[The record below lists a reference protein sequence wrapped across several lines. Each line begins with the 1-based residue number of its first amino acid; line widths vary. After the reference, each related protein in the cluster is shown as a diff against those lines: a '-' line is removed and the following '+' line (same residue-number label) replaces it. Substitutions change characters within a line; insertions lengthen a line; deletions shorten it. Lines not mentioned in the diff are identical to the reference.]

1 MRMRR
6 QQSANHESKQ
16 LNTGRVSTKS
26 LSRAFNNGYQIPKWP
41 ITEILGEGV
50 EWMELLPSGDK
61 KEATYKKEKINEKC
75 HNYLLILEIKW
86 QERVSSFISGK
97 KSAIDSEI
105 PCWTNGGAE
114 DHSTNKEICIVT
126 HQVKMKPNRSY
137 TFLNLI
143 PRLN

>member
-26 LSRAFNNGYQIPKWP
+26 LSHAFNNGYQIPKWP

-61 KEATYKKEKINEKC
+61 KEATYKRKMSKLFIN
-75 HNYLLILEIKW
+75 
-86 QERVSSFISGK
+86 SG
-97 KSAIDSEI
+97 
-105 PCWTNGGAE
+105 N
-114 DHSTNKEICIVT
+114 
-126 HQVKMKPNRSY
+126 
-137 TFLNLI
+137 
-143 PRLN
+143 

>member
-16 LNTGRVSTKS
+16 LHTGRVSTKS

-61 KEATYKKEKINEKC
+61 KEAKYKKEKINEKC

-86 QERVSSFISGK
+86 QEGVSSFISEK

-105 PCWTNGGAE
+105 PCWTNEEPQTPRQTKKFALSRIRWKWNQIR
-114 DHSTNKEICIVT
+114 HT
-126 HQVKMKPNRSY
+126 H
-137 TFLNLI
+137 F
-143 PRLN
+143 

>member
-1 MRMRR
+1 M
-6 QQSANHESKQ
+6 HESKQ

-41 ITEILGEGV
+41 ITGILGEGV

-86 QERVSSFISGK
+86 QEGVSSFISEK

-105 PCWTNGGAE
+105 PCWTNE
-114 DHSTNKEICIVT
+114 EPQT
-126 HQVKMKPNRSY
+126 
-137 TFLNLI
+137 
-143 PRLN
+143 PRQTKKFALSRMR